1 VLQVNDF
8 QDLSRFRLPDGFRG
22 RPSWFVQLWW
32 LFDALFV
39 RPAPQVLYSWRRF
52 ALRLFGAKVG
62 HRVLIRPGVRVTF
75 PWKLAIGDHCWIGDN
90 ATLYNIEKITIG
102 EHSVISQ
109 DAYLCTGSHD
119 YCKISFPLI
128 ASPINVES
136 ECWIAARAFIG
147 PGVTIGHGAIVGTSA
162 VVLSN
167 IEPAEIVAGVP
178 ARTVGIR
185 KQRNIGSNI
194 GADQDPGA
202 PYK

>member
-1 VLQVNDF
+1 MKDF

-39 RPAPQVLYSWRRF
+39 RPTPQVLYSWRRF

-62 HRVLIRPGVRVTF
+62 HKVLIRPGVRVTF
-75 PWKLAIGDHCWIGDN
+75 PWKLVIGDHCWIGDN

-109 DAYLCTGSHD
+109 DAYLCAGSHD
-119 YCKISFPLI
+119 YCEISFPLI
-128 ASPINVES
+128 ASPITVES

-167 IEPAEIVAGVP
+167 IESAAIVAGVP

-185 KQRNIGSNI
+185 KPRNIGSNI
-194 GADQDPGA
+194 AADLLR
-202 PYK
+202 